1 MRRSRAL
8 FPLLSLAMPMALAAQ
23 SSQFGVRGLGLPG
36 REASARALGNAG
48 ALALFDGESSQN
60 PAALWTLGT
69 VTTTFTTSI
78 GRRTSENPAGSAEAR
93 DQRFPQVAVGGPLPR
108 SRVAVGIS
116 YGTYADR
123 DFSLVS
129 EGVASPRGVPV
140 AYTDTL
146 TALGGVND
154 IRLAGAWAP
163 TDQVQVGVGVHF
175 LTGSNRLSTRRAWA
189 DSSYI
194 AEQQRAELA
203 YEGYGLSAGV
213 LLTPTRRVQL
223 AGSIRWDGTLD
234 VQRDSTATVGSV
246 DLPITLSAG
255 ARFRIHD
262 RLELAG
268 QASTRDWSV
277 ANDGLTALGA
287 IGARNTYE
295 FAGGLEWLRNRR
307 RSAHLP
313 LRVGVRY
320 AQLPY
325 LLVQGQQPTELG
337 VALGTGVRFAGDRG
351 GIDLSVER
359 IRREQGSN
367 YRENAWVFSVG
378 MSVRAGGFGM

>member
-1 MRRSRAL
+1 MRRAI
-8 FPLLSLAMPMALAAQ
+8 PLVLAGLIAAPGVLAAQ
-23 SSQFGVRGLGLPG
+23 SSQFGIRGLGLPG
-36 REASARALGNAG
+36 RGASAHAMGTAG
-48 ALALFDGESSQN
+48 AVALFDGESSQN
-60 PAALWTLGT
+60 PAALWALGT

-93 DQRFPQVAVGGPLPR
+93 DQRFPQVVVGGPIPN
-108 SRVAVGIS
+108 SRLAVGIS
-116 YGTYADR
+116 YATYADR

-146 TALGGVND
+146 TALGGIND
-154 IRLAGAWAP
+154 IRLGAAWAP
-163 TDQVQVGVGVHF
+163 TDRLQVGLGVHF
-175 LTGSNRLSTRRAWA
+175 LTGSNRLTTRRAWE

-194 AEQQRAELA
+194 AVQQRAELE

-213 LLTPTRRVQL
+213 LLTPTRRLQL

-234 VQRDSTATVGSV
+234 VRRDSTATVGSV
-246 DLPITLSAG
+246 DLPITLSGA

-268 QASTRDWSV
+268 QATARDWSV

-287 IGARNTYE
+287 VGARNTYE

-307 RSAHLP
+307 RGAHLP
-313 LRVGVRY
+313 LRLGVRY
-320 AQLPY
+320 GQLPY
-325 LLVQGQQPTELG
+325 LLVQGRQPTEVG
-337 VALGTGVRFAGDRG
+337 VTLGTGLRFAGDRG

-359 IRREQGSN
+359 VRREQGSS
-367 YRENAWVFSVG
+367 YRETAWVFSVG
-378 MSVRAGGFGM
+378 MSVRAGGFSM